1 MTDTRRY
8 DPHRHA
14 EDLGITVHYRRLRTC
29 SGLYVPELRV
39 IFLQPRMHRIHER
52 SVLAHEIV
60 HAEYDDRGRE
70 DHQERR
76 ADRVAAR
83 RLIAPD
89 DLREV
94 ALLSDDP
101 GAWAL
106 ELDVTDHMLDV
117 WLRDQEVR
125 SA

>member
-14 EDLGITVHYRRLRTC
+14 EDLGITVVYRRLRTC
-29 SGLYVPELRV
+29 NGLYVPEQRL
-39 IFLQPRMHRIHER
+39 IFLQPRLHRVHER

-60 HAEYDDRGRE
+60 HAEFDDRGR
-70 DHQERR
+70 DDFQERR
-76 ADRVAAR
+76 ADRIAAR
-83 RLIAPD
+83 RLIAHD
-89 DLREV
+89 ELRAV
-94 ALLSDDP
+94 TPLSDDP
-101 GAWAL
+101 GVWAL

>member
-1 MTDTRRY
+1 MTTARRY

-14 EDLGITVHYRRLRTC
+14 EELGITIHYRRLRTAN
-29 SGLYVPELRV
+29 GLYLPEQRV
-39 IFLQPRMHRIHER
+39 IFLQPRMHRVHER

-60 HAEYDDRGRE
+60 HAEFEDVGRNE
-70 DHQERR
+70 LQERR
-76 ADRVAAR
+76 ADRIAAR
-83 RLIAPD
+83 RLICGD
-89 DLREV
+89 DLRAV
-94 ALLSDDP
+94 TPLSDDP
-101 GAWAL
+101 GVWAL

>member
-1 MTDTRRY
+1 MTDARRY

-14 EDLGITVHYRRLRTC
+14 EELGITVHYRRLRTAN
-29 SGLYVPELRV
+29 GLYLPDQRV
-39 IFLQPRMHRIHER
+39 IFIQPRLHRVHER

-60 HAEYDDRGRE
+60 HAEFEDVGRNE
-70 DHQERR
+70 LQERR
-76 ADRVAAR
+76 ADRIAAR
-83 RLIAPD
+83 RLIHGD
-89 DLREV
+89 DLRAV
-94 ALLSDDP
+94 TPLSDDP
-101 GAWAL
+101 GVWAL